1 MRTLFRDL
9 QVLSRRYYVS
19 DSGQQT
25 EIGSKYANFNAME
38 LSFGPSPVV
47 TAMSDSTQMRGSCG
61 KILQRSEFVVMVE
74 YCEGKGD
81 DRVEV
86 QGV

>member
-1 MRTLFRDL
+1 LRTLFRDL

-25 EIGSKYANFNAME
+25 EIRANFNAVE

-47 TAMSDSTQMRGSCG
+47 TAMSDSTQPRGSCG
-61 KILQRSEFVVMVE
+61 KIIQGSEFIVMVE